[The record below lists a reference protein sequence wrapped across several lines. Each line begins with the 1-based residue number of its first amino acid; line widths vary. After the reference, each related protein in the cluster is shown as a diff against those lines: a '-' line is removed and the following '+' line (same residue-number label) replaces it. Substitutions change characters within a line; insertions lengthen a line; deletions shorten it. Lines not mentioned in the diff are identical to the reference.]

1 MIAKQSA
8 NTFRRCKYMKKAIIG
23 KKIGM
28 TQIFDENGKVVPVTV
43 VEAGPCVVV
52 QKKTIEKD
60 GYEAI
65 QVGFGEIREK
75 LVNKP
80 VKGHFA
86 KAGVSLRR
94 TLKEFRLEDCS
105 AYEVGTEIKADTFVA
120 GDKVD
125 VSGVSKGKGF
135 QGVIKRWNANR
146 GPMSHGSKFHRAV
159 GSMGASSDPSR
170 TFKNKNMPGHMG
182 AVNTTVLNLEVVK
195 VIAEKNL
202 ILIKGGIPG
211 ANKSTVVIRNAVK
224 A

>member
-1 MIAKQSA
+1 
-8 NTFRRCKYMKKAIIG
+8 MKKAIIG

-28 TQIFDENGKVVPVTV
+28 TQIFNEEGKIVPVTV

-65 QVGFGEIREK
+65 QVGFGDIREK
-75 LVNKP
+75 LVNSPK
-80 VKGHFA
+80 KGHFA

-94 TLKEFRLEDCS
+94 TLKEFRLEDVS
-105 AYEVGTEIKADTFVA
+105 GYEVGQEILADIFAA
-120 GDKVD
+120 GDKID

-135 QGVIKRWNANR
+135 QGVIKRWNAQR
-146 GPMSHGSKFHRAV
+146 GPMSHGSKFKRAV

-170 TFKNKNMPGHMG
+170 TFKNKKMPGHMG

-211 ANKSTVVIRNAVK
+211 PNKGTVVIRNTVK